1 MTSVL
6 IRVVLSSVGL
16 MVVLG
21 GCDAPP
27 ALTQPPA
34 EPPGSFG
41 VAVDVL
47 PGAGRTP
54 DGSIEPARYILEPD
68 GSLRAATGVVQ
79 AGEFPRL
86 VRRLDADARAR
97 VYRLTLATGAHDPAP
112 DRRVPAPDLFRPETP
127 TTLVTVGWGEGR
139 SAASFDPDD
148 PDARALA
155 DELARLAWV
164 KP

>member
-6 IRVVLSSVGL
+6 IRVVLSSIAL

-34 EPPGSFG
+34 DPPGSFG
-41 VAVDVL
+41 VAVAVL
-47 PGAGRTP
+47 PGAGR
-54 DGSIEPARYILEPD
+54 GAHQSAEAARYILEPD
-68 GSLRAATGVVQ
+68 GSLRAATG
-79 AGEFPRL
+79 ATDAREFPRI
-86 VRRLDADARAR
+86 VRRLDAHARAR

-112 DRRVPAPDLFRPETP
+112 DRRVAAPELYDPQMP
-127 TTLVTVGWGEGR
+127 TTVVTVGWGEGR
-139 SAASFDPDD
+139 SAASFEPDD